1 LEPEPARGIV
11 SPAGVTEPDG
21 GRRRL
26 HNELSE
32 GGKMRVRTTGW
43 LLTTWLL
50 GGCSIFG
57 GGSGAPEPTGSPD
70 RPGREEP
77 SDGPSPYAEVISDEA
92 VSDDGVLT
100 VHVVDGDYKL
110 EIPRNMLGRDFLMI
124 TRIAGVPGD
133 FGGFLSAGT
142 SIAEQVIRFEERDG
156 RVLLR
161 KVSFREVADES
172 EPIYRSVV
180 NNNLP
185 PVLAALDVEAVSPDS
200 ALVVDVTSFFAGDT
214 PALSGLSAEQRREY
228 GVRRLDPDR
237 SFITR
242 MSAYPENV
250 EVRHTQTFEATSPP
264 GDSRAGTIT
273 MEMSQSIVLLPEEP
287 MRPRHADPRVGY
299 ISVERINYGL
309 DEQKAATQTFIQ
321 RWRLEP
327 SDPEAYARG
336 ELVEPLEPIT
346 YYLDP
351 ATPPRWREYVRQGVE
366 DWNVAFEAAGFRNA
380 IRALDAPSPEE
391 DPEWDPEDARFSTV
405 RWTASTT
412 RNAVGPRVAD
422 PRSGEIIES
431 DIVWYHNHMRSYR
444 NRLML
449 ETGAANPLAR
459 SLNQPDELMG
469 EAMRQ
474 VIAHEIGHAIGL
486 PHNMISSSA
495 FPVDSLR
502 DADFA
507 RRMGV
512 APSVMDYARQ
522 NYVAQPGDGLVSG
535 DFIRQIGP
543 YDLYSVEWGYR
554 RWDDRTPEE
563 ERTILNEMILERAD
577 DPVYRYLPQGG
588 FGGIDPRAQTEDM
601 GSDPVLASG
610 YGVENLKV
618 AAANLL
624 EWTAT
629 PGEDYG
635 DLAEL
640 YGELLGQWS
649 RYMGH
654 VVTLVG
660 GAYVDLKSTDQDGPV
675 FEGVPRARQE
685 DALAFL
691 EAQVFTTPAWLH
703 DREILDRIGPVG
715 QIQTLGGRQARILN
729 ELMDARRL
737 VRMADMEILQPETAY
752 PVAEFVPDV
761 RAAVFGDM
769 GRRQAIDGYRRA
781 LQRAWLEQVE
791 TLMTEEPPTSRFS
804 GPPVDV
810 SRSDVRP
817 VLRAELMALR
827 DDAAAAAEGAAD
839 PMTRIHLSDL
849 VVRIDDLLDGDGG
862 E

>member
-1 LEPEPARGIV
+1 
-11 SPAGVTEPDG
+11 
-21 GRRRL
+21 
-26 HNELSE
+26 
-32 GGKMRVRTTGW
+32 MRVWLKGW
-43 LLTTWLL
+43 TLTTALFL

-57 GGSGAPEPTGSPD
+57 TGPGEPEPVEAPDPRTSRSAPEGPAAY
-70 RPGREEP
+70 EEVVP
-77 SDGPSPYAEVISDEA
+77 EGAITDE
-92 VSDDGVLT
+92 GVLT
-100 VHVVDGDYKL
+100 VHRVAGDYKL
-110 EIPRNMLGRDFLMI
+110 EVPRALLGRDFLMI

-142 SIAEQVIRFEERDG
+142 SIAEQVIRFEVQDDR
-156 RVLLR
+156 LLVR

-185 PVLAALDVEAVSPDS
+185 PVLAAFEVEAFGPDS
-200 ALVVDVTSFFAGDT
+200 SRVVDVTAFFEGDT
-214 PALSGLSAEQRREY
+214 PALSGLSADQRREY
-228 GVRRLDPDR
+228 GVRRLDTDR

-264 GDSRAGTIT
+264 GDARSGTIT

-287 MRPRHADPRVGY
+287 MRPRYADPRVGY
-299 ISVERINYGL
+299 FSVQRVNYGL
-309 DEQKAATQTFIQ
+309 DEQKAATQRFIR

-327 SDPEAYARG
+327 SDPEAYGRG
-336 ELVEPLEPIT
+336 EVVEPVEPIT

-351 ATPPRWREYVRQGVE
+351 ATPPRWREFVRQGVE

-380 IRALDAPSPEE
+380 IRALDPPSPEE
-391 DPEWDPEDARFSTV
+391 DPEWSPEDVRYSTV

-412 RNAVGPRVAD
+412 RNAVGPSVSD
-422 PRSGEIIES
+422 PRTGEIIES

-449 ETGAANPLAR
+449 ETGAANPMAR

-522 NYVAQPGDGLVSG
+522 NYVAQPGDGLVAG

-543 YDLYSVEWGYR
+543 YDLYAVEWGYR
-554 RWDDRTPEE
+554 RWDDRTPES
-563 ERTILNEMILERAD
+563 ERTLLNEMIVARAD
-577 DPVYRYLPQGG
+577 DPMYRYLPQGG

-601 GSDPVLASG
+601 GADPVAASA

-618 AAANLL
+618 AADNLV

-629 PGEDYG
+629 PGDDYS

-649 RYMGH
+649 RYMNH

-660 GAYVDLKSTDQDGPV
+660 GAYVDLKSTDQEGGV

-685 DALAFL
+685 EALAFL
-691 EAQVFTTPAWLH
+691 AAQVFETPTWLH
-703 DREILDRIGPVG
+703 NRQILDRIGPVG
-715 QIQTLGGRQARILN
+715 QIQTLGAGQARILGN
-729 ELMDARRL
+729 LMNARRL
-737 VRMADMEILQPETAY
+737 VRMADMEILQPENAY
-752 PVAEFVPDV
+752 PVAEFVPAL
-761 RAAVFGDM
+761 RAAVFGDL
-769 GRRQAIDGYRRA
+769 GAVDSIDAYRRA
-781 LQRAWLEQVE
+781 LQRVWLERVE
-791 TLMTEEPPTSRFS
+791 SLMTEEPPGGRFF
-804 GPPVDV
+804 GPPVNV
-810 SRSDVRP
+810 ARSDVRP
-817 VLRAELMALR
+817 VLRAELLALQAEAR
-827 DDAAAAAEGAAD
+827 AASSRVDD
-839 PMTRIHLSDL
+839 PLTRIHLDDL
-849 VVRIDDLLDGDGG
+849 VVRIDDLLGNDAGG
-862 E
+862 